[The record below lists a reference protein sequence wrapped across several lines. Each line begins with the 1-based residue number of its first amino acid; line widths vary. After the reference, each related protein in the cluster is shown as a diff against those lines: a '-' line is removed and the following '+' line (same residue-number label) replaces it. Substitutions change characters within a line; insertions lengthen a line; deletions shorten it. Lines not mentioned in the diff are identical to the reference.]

1 VKLKWSARSDADLA
15 EIGRYIA
22 VDDPV
27 AARRWVDK
35 IVAKAIAASKTPGIG
50 RMAREYAR
58 PEVREV
64 NLRSYR
70 IIYVVRRR
78 HILVLTVL
86 EGHRQPPPLE
96 LLLVPEP

>member
-1 VKLKWSARSDADLA
+1 MKLKWSARSDADLA

-35 IVAKAIAASKTPGIG
+35 IVAKPIAGSKTPDIG
-50 RMAREYAR
+50 RMAREYGR
-58 PEVREV
+58 PEIREV

-70 IIYVVRRR
+70 IIYAVRRGS
-78 HILVLTVL
+78 ILVLTVF
-86 EGHRQPPPLE
+86 EGHKRAPPLE